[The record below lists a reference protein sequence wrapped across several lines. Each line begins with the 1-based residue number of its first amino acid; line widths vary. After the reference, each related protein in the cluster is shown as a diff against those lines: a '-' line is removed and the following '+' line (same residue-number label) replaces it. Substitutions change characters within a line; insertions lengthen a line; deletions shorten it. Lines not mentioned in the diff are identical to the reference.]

1 MSYRIF
7 TTLLVSVVSLAIF
20 SFSISI
26 YTKLIS
32 WFIAG
37 TVCAFCAL
45 VLYICRVWFNENEL
59 EEVEIITIGDYVY
72 LEDVDKVVYIK
83 DYVDLEGINA
93 YDHRLATKEE
103 IEAYIRNN

>member
-7 TTLLVSVVSLAIF
+7 TTLLLTAVSLTIF

-37 TVCAFCAL
+37 VVCAFCAL

-59 EEVEIITIGDYVY
+59 EEYVMITLGDYVY
-72 LEDVDKVVYIK
+72 LEDKEKVVYIK
-83 DYVDLEGINA
+83 DYADLEDINA
-93 YDHRLATKEE
+93 YEHRLATKEE
-103 IEAYIRNN
+103 IEVYIRNN